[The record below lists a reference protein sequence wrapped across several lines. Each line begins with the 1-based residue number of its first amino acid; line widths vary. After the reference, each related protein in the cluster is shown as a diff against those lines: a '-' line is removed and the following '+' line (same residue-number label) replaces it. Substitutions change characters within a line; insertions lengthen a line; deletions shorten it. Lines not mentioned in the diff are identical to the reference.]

1 MTRFEVQYVLPVNDP
16 VNNIGVFQR
25 KKFLTFL
32 VPINHPNAHN
42 IGLQDLLAAV
52 ERQELLGL
60 STPLNNKSL
69 SETLK
74 RYYRYGQAQKKET
87 ARQSK
92 DDGVSGELDEGTVFD
107 GAGSSGDREP
117 ESGREVSSESD
128 PEAPPRIYQPRLRMI
143 AGKIV
148 VDRNTDL

>member
-32 VPINHPNAHN
+32 VPINHPVAHN

-69 SETLK
+69 SETLR
-74 RYYRYGQAQKKET
+74 RYYRYGKAQKKEKGS
-87 ARQSK
+87 A
-92 DDGVSGELDEGTVFD
+92 DDAPEN
-107 GAGSSGDREP
+107 GAVEYEPDRPPWPTTEP
-117 ESGREVSSESD
+117 PTSVNAD
-128 PEAPPRIYQPRLRMI
+128 
-143 AGKIV
+143 
-148 VDRNTDL
+148 